1 MFEPRH
7 EVEAPP
13 PTRPRSSHRWLDE
26 IRAGI
31 DEPGEYLAFKGVDG
45 DERLLSIPTGWTRI
59 GRSGAA
65 DILFDDATVSRRH
78 ALIVRTPEDEL
89 KALDD
94 RSLNGLLVNGER
106 VEWTRLGDG
115 DVVEIG
121 RYRLHVIVV

>member
-13 PTRPRSSHRWLDE
+13 ADEAEQRPRWLEE

-45 DERLLSIPTGWTRI
+45 DERLLAIPLGWTRI

-115 DVVEIG
+115 DVLEIG